1 MMNLLID
8 IGNSSAKVAISENK
22 KIIEDFRF
30 VELDNDKI
38 LDIINEY
45 KIQNS
50 ALSNVSTNNEKLKKI
65 LTENTSFYSF
75 SNEIRIPLIAHI
87 N

>member
-1 MMNLLID
+1 MKISRANINVLTINLKFEKNLFTFTAQMMNLLID

-30 VELDNDKI
+30 AELDTNKI

-50 ALSNVSTNNEKLKKI
+50 ALSNV
-65 LTENTSFYSF
+65 
-75 SNEIRIPLIAHI
+75 
-87 N
+87 